1 MLRWVLQLGHTLAA
15 ATANPAHMLSDLD
28 VFEFE
33 LTDREMADIGALDV
47 APDDPTKEMCLY
59 N

>member
-1 MLRWVLQLGHTLAA
+1 
-15 ATANPAHMLSDLD
+15 MLSDLD
-28 VFEFE
+28 VFDFE